1 MNATQAQQ
9 TTPHLNDAQCADL
22 VLELVAPE
30 SREVWL
36 DHAAVCEAC
45 EARLKSHVSATARS
59 RADWL
64 ARSPHSS
71 SHWPPADWTGTR
83 VWALAAA
90 ALLAVAVALPL
101 IQTSPPSR
109 AGAVWLP
116 ALGEPVRTR
125 EGNTEDPA
133 LTRGMAAYEA
143 RDLVNAQRELS
154 AAKATGAAESMRRL
168 YLADVRLNLG
178 HPHESIELL
187 RGLNWRS
194 IPEPYRREGAVLLAR
209 ALRAG
214 GEAEAADS
222 IESTL
227 RAIPPGTPFLP

>member
-1 MNATQAQQ
+1 MNGTHAPK
-9 TTPHLNDAQCADL
+9 TTPHLSDAQCADL
-22 VLELVAPE
+22 VLGLVAPE
-30 SREVWL
+30 SREAWL
-36 DHAAVCEAC
+36 DHAATCDAC
-45 EARLKSHVSATARS
+45 EARLKSHVSATSRS

-64 ARSPHSS
+64 ARLPRSR
-71 SHWPPADWTGTR
+71 SHWRPAAGPGSR
-83 VWALAAA
+83 VLSLAAA
-90 ALLAVAVALPL
+90 AVLAVAVALPL
-101 IQTSPPSR
+101 IHPVPL
-109 AGAVWLP
+109 AVPGGAWLP
-116 ALGEPVRTR
+116 GLGDVVRTR
-125 EGNTEDPA
+125 EGNAEDPA
-133 LTRGMAAYEA
+133 LTRGMTAYEA
-143 RDLVNAQRELS
+143 RDMVSAERELS

-178 HPHESIELL
+178 HPRESIELL

-214 GEAEAADS
+214 GELAAADS